1 MDAAITRNANTRK
14 KSKEINYDA
23 SVFSYLAAL
32 PLDPI
37 LETTKEGA
45 APSFDSPRRGT
56 RIETFMPHREY
67 GFSHSNNGGEF

>member
-1 MDAAITRNANTRK
+1 MTHP
-14 KSKEINYDA
+14 
-23 SVFSYLAAL
+23 FSLISPPS

-45 APSFDSPRRGT
+45 APSFDSPRCGT